1 MKTRGYTLIELIVS
15 VGIFALV
22 MTLVSG
28 AYLIMIAA
36 NRQAQALT
44 NGMNNLSFAL
54 ETMTREIR
62 TGGNYCGGTSCPANT
77 FYFTDP
83 HSGHVITYS
92 LASASTCGSTYA
104 GSCITRM
111 ETGGGA
117 TPLTDPTVSVS
128 ILRFYTSD
136 LPPSD
141 AGQARVTV
149 VVGGTTSATHGKTI
163 PFYIET
169 GATMRG
175 TDL

>member
-1 MKTRGYTLIELIVS
+1 
-15 VGIFALV
+15 VGVFALI

-36 NRQAQALT
+36 NRQAQALAS
-44 NGMNNLSFAL
+44 GMDNLSFAL

-62 TGGNYCGGTSCPANT
+62 TGNNYCGGGSCPANT
-77 FYFTDP
+77 FFFTDP
-83 HSGHVITYS
+83 KNGHVITYS
-92 LASASTCGSTYA
+92 LTSSGSCGSTYT
-104 GSCITRM
+104 GSCITRQ

-117 TPLTDPTVSVS
+117 TPLSDPWVSVS
-128 ILRFYTSD
+128 ILPFYSD
-136 LPPSD
+136 DLSSSD

-149 VVGGTTSATHGKTI
+149 VIGGTTSATHGKTI